1 MPPPAGAPPPPAP
14 EPADGSR
21 GTYEAPK
28 YINSPESRI
37 FRKRELLYGMHLAKA
52 AARKAGAAACSKCPA
67 VPPPPPPRRWQ

>member
-1 MPPPAGAPPPPAP
+1 MPPPAGAPPPEPAP

-37 FRKRELLYGMHLAKA
+37 FRKRELLYGMHLAKG
-52 AARKAGAAACSKCPA
+52 AARKAGEVAELALTLT
-67 VPPPPPPRRWQ
+67 